1 MGLFIGGLML
11 GLVFG
16 AIFQKYE
23 SDDERQ
29 ELERI
34 IHKQSKK
41 IEQLKLILNVSY
53 GANPSAKRIN
63 NQDLTKI

>member
-23 SDDERQ
+23 SDDERE

-34 IHKQSKK
+34 IHKQHRQN
-41 IEQLKLILNVSY
+41 EQLKLMLNSVY
-53 GANPSAKRIN
+53 GSTRTAGK
-63 NQDLTKI
+63 

>member
-23 SDDERQ
+23 SDDERR
-29 ELERI
+29 ELEHI
-34 IHKQSKK
+34 IHKQHQQ
-41 IEQLKLILNVSY
+41 INRLKLILNRFY
-53 GANPSAKRIN
+53 GSTGTAGK
-63 NQDLTKI
+63 

>member
-23 SDDERQ
+23 NDNERQ
-29 ELERI
+29 ELEQI

-41 IEQLKLILNVSY
+41 IKQLKQILNRIY
-53 GANPSAKRIN
+53 GVRG
-63 NQDLTKI
+63 